1 MGNADSGIDN
11 NEIKTIIPLSFRV
24 KQMVLLEL
32 AMASVPGR
40 NKRLESLVSIV
51 LLVILLIVALGVVI
65 RQSDVDMTRFGIG
78 LDVTGPP
85 TELEKPASPTAVDL
99 DSLVPDGFK
108 TVSTTRTYGPENL
121 YEKINGKAPLYTD
134 SGFVS
139 LSTQRFVSTADE
151 NLWMELFIY
160 DMAAIRNAFSV
171 YSLQKRLDSQAL
183 AAGQFAYGTSSG
195 IYLVCGGYYIEL
207 VGSAESPEL
216 LGAMKP
222 LPDRLAKVLAGEEGD
237 RIAELDI
244 FPAENRVAGSEK
256 LYLASAF
263 GFEGLKNT
271 FVCRYEAA
279 GVEVTAFLGRA
290 PDPQSAS
297 AVAKSYC
304 DFLIENDATPAEA
317 TSEAIKAVSA
327 RVFDFY
333 GTTEI
338 VFATGP
344 FFGGIHEAEDRRIAE
359 ELAETL
365 IIKLTEVA
373 KESK

>member
-1 MGNADSGIDN
+1 
-11 NEIKTIIPLSFRV
+11 
-24 KQMVLLEL
+24 
-32 AMASVPGR
+32 MASVPGR

-51 LLVILLIVALGVVI
+51 LLVILLIVGLGVVM

-78 LDVTGPP
+78 LDVSAPP
-85 TELEKPASPTAVDL
+85 AEPQEPASPAVLDL
-99 DSLVPDGFK
+99 DSLAPDGFK
-108 TVSTTRTYGPENL
+108 TVSTARTYGPENL

-171 YSLQKRLDSQAL
+171 YSLQKRLDSQPL
-183 AAGQFAYGTSSG
+183 SAAQFAYATSSG
-195 IYLVCGGYYIEL
+195 VYLACGRYYVEL
-207 VGSAESPEL
+207 IGSAESPGL

-222 LPDRLAKVLAGEEGD
+222 IAERLHKILFDEKNE

-244 FPAENRVAGSEK
+244 FLPENRLAGSEK

-271 FVCRYEAA
+271 FVCQYETG
-279 GVEVTAFLGRA
+279 GVEVTAFLGRGA
-290 PDPQSAS
+290 DPQTAL
-297 AVAKSYC
+297 AVAKDYC

-317 TSEAIKAVSA
+317 AGETIKNASG

-338 VFATGP
+338 VFAVGP
-344 FFGGIHEAEDRRIAE
+344 FFAGIHEAEDKRTAE
-359 ELAETL
+359 HLAETL
-365 IIKLTEVA
+365 IIRLTEVA